1 MPKSTKKIVRYP
13 LVAVR
18 GKVIFPDTVNSFD
31 VGRIISL
38 AAVSRASEREMT
50 LFVSMQKDP
59 AKDEIAADDVCAV
72 GTVVR
77 IRQIAKLPSGN
88 LRLTVAGICRAKAE
102 EIYEE
107 EGSLYA
113 DVYELK
119 AVHGDSVLEEAY
131 FRTARDVM
139 RDIQNSDP
147 RFPKEAAAA
156 LENITDPDAYIGNAL
171 LYLHIKEETK
181 QKLLETVGVVERLKM
196 FERCLNDE
204 LEIAKL
210 EKKISAAVRQN
221 IDKNQKEYFL
231 REQLKAIHN
240 ELGDDVAER
249 DTLTEKIKAFNVG
262 AHFLDRV
269 YCCFCGFFHT
279 FS

>member
-113 DVYELK
+113 DV
-119 AVHGDSVLEEAY
+119 
-131 FRTARDVM
+131 
-139 RDIQNSDP
+139 
-147 RFPKEAAAA
+147 
-156 LENITDPDAYIGNAL
+156 
-171 LYLHIKEETK
+171 
-181 QKLLETVGVVERLKM
+181 
-196 FERCLNDE
+196 
-204 LEIAKL
+204 
-210 EKKISAAVRQN
+210 
-221 IDKNQKEYFL
+221 
-231 REQLKAIHN
+231 
-240 ELGDDVAER
+240 
-249 DTLTEKIKAFNVG
+249 
-262 AHFLDRV
+262 
-269 YCCFCGFFHT
+269 
-279 FS
+279 